1 MTLQA
6 SIYADTGSWDR
17 KRADMKGI
25 RKITPSQP
33 PSSPRSKYKVP
44 PSVAAAASGSS
55 TTPEQQSVKLKLQ
68 QAFLEQ
74 YSGAGQQ
81 VRHSATSLTCVTE
94 CAPTMIKAS
103 ACLCRCRHLKGCLL
117 SCVNSPS
124 CQKIPLYIAL
134 RHVRNLSRV
143 TSVTCLIDRIWCRR

>member
-1 MTLQA
+1 
-6 SIYADTGSWDR
+6 
-17 KRADMKGI
+17 MKGI

-81 VRHSATSLTCVTE
+81 VRHFATSLTCLTE
-94 CAPTMIKAS
+94 CAPTMIKAL
-103 ACLCRCRHLKGCLL
+103 ACLCRCR
-117 SCVNSPS
+117 
-124 CQKIPLYIAL
+124 PLEL
-134 RHVRNLSRV
+134 RQQSILPED
-143 TSVTCLIDRIWCRR
+143 TSA